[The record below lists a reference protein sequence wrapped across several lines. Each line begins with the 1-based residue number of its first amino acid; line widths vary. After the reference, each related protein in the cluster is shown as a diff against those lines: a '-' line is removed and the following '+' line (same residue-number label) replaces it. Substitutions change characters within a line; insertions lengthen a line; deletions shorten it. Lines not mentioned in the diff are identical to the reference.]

1 MLSFRFVIKV
11 KRKRFKFFNNRLV
24 FTRII
29 KTLIYLLNKKRGINS
44 YTIRLYK
51 RRYLISLLLNL
62 VI

>member
-11 KRKRFKFFNNRLV
+11 KRKRFKSFNNRLV